1 MCVTVRKPLP
11 QLQQIQLQQEQQR
24 QIEAQRQ
31 LEAQQRQ
38 LEEQQRQLEAQREN
52 MSVKDTVRDILAS
65 DFGFE
70 TSRPKSA
77 AEIRGG
83 SRVLEVRRQAAS
95 LFPYAHFSSCQN
107 SVVITVPSLF

>member
-1 MCVTVRKPLP
+1 MP

-83 SRVLEVRRQAAS
+83 SRVLEVRTTRHC
-95 LFPYAHFSSCQN
+95 PYAHFSMTGSVGLFFMW
-107 SVVITVPSLF
+107 VVIMEI

>member
-83 SRVLEVRRQAAS
+83 SRVLEVRRQAATS
-95 LFPYAHFSSCQN
+95 HFP
-107 SVVITVPSLF
+107 